1 MKCKELAAPDMY
13 KIPAMIARIPMTV
26 RMITSGPR
34 PADPLGALAELT
46 CSS

>member
-1 MKCKELAAPDMY
+1 MM
-13 KIPAMIARIPMTV
+13 ARIPMTV

-34 PADPLGALAELT
+34 PDDAPDGAPDVLAELT

>member
-1 MKCKELAAPDMY
+1 M
-13 KIPAMIARIPMTV
+13 PAMMARTPTTV

-34 PADPLGALAELT
+34 PDDDDDDAPGDAPDDAPDVLAELT